1 MRDLFLA
8 EHGILPG
15 NEIAGQLSRL
25 LSQNKLDTVFH
36 FAPGVYHL
44 HPRDAAAFSVSLSN
58 SDQRPQLKAGLLLEG
73 MHRVRVVGHGAALLC
88 HGQISPLALLDS
100 SGIHIDGLTIDYSP
114 THNAEGV
121 ILSSAS
127 GRVDVSVDTSLYPY
141 QMKDER
147 LYFFNGE
154 EYTPYFGAIEFDA
167 QSRRTA
173 FQTGDKFRSKRQ
185 EEIEKGIVR
194 FHGTFDPL
202 PTVGNVI
209 TLRHSPRIHPGILV
223 HHCEDVVLDSITLH
237 NTCGLGILSQFSR
250 NLSYSQII
258 MRPNEAAGRRVV
270 SCHDD
275 GLHFSNNSGS
285 IKVDGCFF
293 HGLMDDPINVHGT
306 ALKIRE
312 INGSR
317 SLIAEFAHDQSAAFP
332 LWAKA
337 GDEISLIEHLSM
349 SDLGRADVQS
359 YSLLTGNA
367 CAVTFTRDLPADIK
381 PGDALENLTNTPAV
395 AITNSYFGSCRARGI
410 LVSTPKPVRIES
422 NVFESSGCAVLIPG
436 DANDWF
442 ESGACKGVLI
452 RRNHFTDGCLTSM
465 YQFCEGII
473 SICPEIPEP
482 KKDRPFHQNIR
493 ITENTFHAFQSPV
506 LYALSVSGLEFTHN
520 TIIKSQAYTPWH
532 PRRAM
537 ATVKACS
544 HVHIADNRFVGD
556 VCSREIVEE
565 KQSSIDNSKSLGGIG
580 GPKPSD

>member
-1 MRDLFLA
+1 MKDLFLA
-8 EHGILPG
+8 EHGLLPG
-15 NEIAGQLSRL
+15 NEIAGQLL
-25 LSQNKLDTVFH
+25 GLFTQNKQDTVFH

-44 HPRDAAAFSVSLSN
+44 HPRDAGTFSVSLSN
-58 SDQRPQLKAGLLLEG
+58 SDQLPQLKAGLLLENMRG
-73 MHRVRVVGHGAALLC
+73 VCIAGHGAVLLC

-100 SGIHIDGLTIDYSP
+100 CNIEIEGLTIDYSP

-121 ILSSAS
+121 ILSAAP
-127 GRVDVSVDTSLYPY
+127 GQVDVAVDASLYPC
-141 QMKDER
+141 QIKDER

-173 FQTGDKFRSKRQ
+173 FQTGDRFRSKRQ
-185 EEIEKGIVR
+185 EEIEKGIIR
-194 FHGTFDPL
+194 FHGMFDPL
-202 PTVGNVI
+202 PTAGNCV
-209 TLRHSPRIHPGILV
+209 TLRHSPRVHPGILV
-223 HHCEDVVLDSITLH
+223 HHCEDVKLDQITLH

-250 NLSYSQII
+250 NLSYSQIT

-275 GLHFSNNSGS
+275 GLHFSNNAGS
-285 IKVDGCFF
+285 IRVDGCFF

-312 INGSR
+312 LTGPR

-337 GDEISLIEHLSM
+337 GDEISLIEHTSM
-349 SDLGRADVQS
+349 ASIDQNDVQS
-359 YSLLTGNA
+359 YGLLAGSA
-367 CAVTFTRDLPADIK
+367 CAVAFARDLPAGIK

-395 AITNSYFGSCRARGI
+395 TITNSYFGSCRARGI
-410 LVSTPKPVRIES
+410 LVSTPKPVLIEN

-436 DANDWF
+436 DANYWF
-442 ESGACKGVLI
+442 ESGACKDVLI

-473 SICPEIPEP
+473 SICPEIPRP
-482 KKDRPFHQNIR
+482 AKDRPFHQNIR
-493 ITENTFHAFQSPV
+493 ITENTFHAFQAPV
-506 LYALSVSGLEFTHN
+506 LYALSVSGLEFTNN
-520 TIIKSQAYTPWH
+520 TIIKSQAYAPWH

-544 HVHIADNRFVGD
+544 NVHIADNRFVGD

-565 KQSSIDNSKSLGGIG
+565 K
-580 GPKPSD
+580 